1 MLNSNMTI
9 EVAGAEVN
17 ASRRNWR
24 QHPYDDPV
32 VITSARLPPTKIWGD
47 STASIPGQDRPDLAK
62 NSCTLLPSHLEM
74 LPADLHGSDTYIAMR
89 LSWSTTTY
97 ASMTLRIRH
106 PRPIGLS

>member
-1 MLNSNMTI
+1 MGFH
-9 EVAGAEVN
+9 VAGRTDGRTLRAQ
-17 ASRRNWR
+17 AS
-24 QHPYDDPV
+24 PV
-32 VITSARLPPTKIWGD
+32 
-47 STASIPGQDRPDLAK
+47 
-62 NSCTLLPSHLEM
+62 LLPSYLET